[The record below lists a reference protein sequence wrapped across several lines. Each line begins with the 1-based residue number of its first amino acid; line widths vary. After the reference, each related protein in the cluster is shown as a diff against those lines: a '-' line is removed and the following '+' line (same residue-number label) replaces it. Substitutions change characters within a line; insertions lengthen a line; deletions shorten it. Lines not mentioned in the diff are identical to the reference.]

1 MMTHLVCPLCGRY
14 APLSTLNPDILEL
27 DLKVASFRGLGR
39 RRGFAIRDVYSVLG
53 DSEYTPII
61 ANRVKKLYH
70 MFIDCGALIETVD
83 SSIIDQ
89 LNKCNE
95 LRRELTSKKYKIS
108 SLNKK
113 IVDKDKEI
121 EEIEI
126 RSHIDYIILESL
138 KFPKSE
144 KLKYDDDNYYIVITQ
159 ETFALN
165 LFLFFMMQEI
175 PDQLKRKLLLHI
187 NTDNFPIMKIIL
199 KNVPKKR
206 TVADEL
212 AGDTQW
218 GFKGLNYTGQDPYT
232 LKLSELKKIA
242 NRIKDTI
249 LNPEELN
256 KWILRISDLGKIGHQ
271 EPYTDFI
278 IRIIK
283 ELDKRSKK

>member
-39 RRGFAIRDVYSVLG
+39 GRGFAIRDVYSVLG

-165 LFLFFMMQEI
+165 LFLLFIMQEI

-187 NTDNFPIMKIIL
+187 NTDNYPIMKIIL

-218 GFKGLNYTGQDPYT
+218 SKGLNYTGQDPYT

-242 NRIKDTI
+242 NRAKDTI

-271 EPYTDFI
+271 ESYTDFI
-278 IRIIK
+278 TRIIK